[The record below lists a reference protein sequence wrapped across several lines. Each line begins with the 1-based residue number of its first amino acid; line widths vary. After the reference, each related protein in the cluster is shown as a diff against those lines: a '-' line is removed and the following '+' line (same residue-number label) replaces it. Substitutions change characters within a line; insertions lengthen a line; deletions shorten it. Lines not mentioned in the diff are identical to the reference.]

1 MDKEKIFPKLGTNW
15 CKNLRMKRSGSVVEN
30 MLVALI
36 GIVMITAF
44 LVIIFG
50 AFSSISNKWAMRQT
64 AREYLLVMETEGY
77 LKPSDQAALRS
88 ELESCGLYN
97 ISFAGS
103 TTSRVGYG
111 DRIYLKITGTYNDN
125 ILAFAD
131 GISRVA
137 DHPTTITINRQSTA
151 KQ

>member
-1 MDKEKIFPKLGTNW
+1 MKIRNRLAQKKEA
-15 CKNLRMKRSGSVVEN
+15 SVVEN

-50 AFSSISNKWAMRQT
+50 AFSSISNKWAMRQS
-64 AREYLLVMETEGY
+64 AREYLLIMETEGY
-77 LKPSDQAALRS
+77 LKPSDQAALQA
-88 ELESCGLYN
+88 ELESYGLYN

-103 TTSRVGYG
+103 TTSEVNYG
-111 DRIYLKITGTYNDN
+111 DRIYLNISGTYNDN
-125 ILAFAD
+125 VLAFAD

-137 DHPTTITINRQSTA
+137 DHPTSITIRRQSTA

>member
-1 MDKEKIFPKLGTNW
+1 MENIRKQLIVLQKKKDA
-15 CKNLRMKRSGSVVEN
+15 SVIEN
-30 MLVALI
+30 MLVSLI
-36 GIVMITAF
+36 GIVMVTAF

-64 AREYLLVMETEGY
+64 AREYLLIMETEGY
-77 LKPSDQAALRS
+77 LKAADQAALQS
-88 ELESCGLYN
+88 ELESYGLYN
-97 ISFAGS
+97 ISFSGS
-103 TTSRVGYG
+103 TTSEVNYG
-111 DRIYLKITGTYNDN
+111 DRIYLNITGTYNDN

-137 DHPTTITINRQSTA
+137 DHPTSITIRRQSTA